1 MTMLQQGAPMQ
12 DRIHHINFIVR
23 DLDAAVAAWELVLGM
38 PVSARDHLDGRGV
51 DIARFRL
58 GSAWLVLVQ
67 PVRSGTAPA
76 RYLEEHGEGFFL
88 ISFGV
93 DSLDAEL
100 ERLGEDWFDGPVRKG
115 LDDWEIRDLDVVRT
129 FGALVQFTET
139 G

>member
-1 MTMLQQGAPMQ
+1 MQ

-23 DLDAAVAAWELVLGM
+23 DLDAAVPAWEQVLGM
-38 PVSARDHLDGRGV
+38 PVSARDHLEQRGV

-67 PVRSGTAPA
+67 PVRPDTSPA
-76 RYLEEHGEGFFL
+76 RYLDAHGEGFFL

-93 DSLDAEL
+93 DSLDAERD
-100 ERLGEDWFDGPVRKG
+100 RLGEDWFDGPVRKG
-115 LDDWEIRDLDVVRT
+115 LDDWQIRDLDVAQT
-129 FGALVQFTET
+129 FGALVQFTEI